1 MAAPSDPRA
10 TPIGEPALAAAEAHA
25 AAAPASAVAEAP
37 TALSVLAD
45 EECAKLLLE
54 DAVVMDEESGS
65 NRQLGVAFLYEVLQ
79 GRVQLK
85 LLGQVVSPSLGELL
99 TRYAH
104 LKSARWGRET
114 AESGEVEAA

>member
-1 MAAPSDPRA
+1 M
-10 TPIGEPALAAAEAHA
+10 
-25 AAAPASAVAEAP
+25 
-37 TALSVLAD
+37 
-45 EECAKLLLE
+45 
-54 DAVVMDEESGS
+54 
-65 NRQLGVAFLYEVLQ
+65 AFLYEVLQ

>member
-1 MAAPSDPRA
+1 MGGASSLSSASSSSSSSSSS
-10 TPIGEPALAAAEAHA
+10 G
-25 AAAPASAVAEAP
+25 ASAVAEAP